1 MRIHDRVVVFISAI
15 LLLAVGMIF
24 VVMAFGPNP
33 TSFFAH
39 VFLTRQYGG
48 LRPAVIV
55 ISIICVPQGAYLMW
69 LAFRSRGRRK
79 TIVRATG
86 LGEVRISSL
95 AIETLIKR
103 GAREVPGIQD
113 VDTVVDVSGED
124 IEVYVSVVVSPDVSI
139 PGVAEQIQAKLG
151 RYISDTIGV
160 DVSRVTVHVRN
171 VGHEQRPQRVI

>member
-1 MRIHDRVVVFISAI
+1 MVRLDELFDA
-15 LLLAVGMIF
+15 G
-24 VVMAFGPNP
+24 
-33 TSFFAH
+33 SFFLCRISIPCGAIRCSD
-39 VFLTRQYGG
+39 RQNFS
-48 LRPAVIV
+48 AVIV
-55 ISIICVPQGAYLMW
+55 ISIICVAAGAYLIW

-79 TIVRATG
+79 TIIRATG

-139 PGVAEQIQAKLG
+139 PGVAEQIQTKLG

>member
-24 VVMAFGPNP
+24 IAMAFGPNP

-39 VFLTRQYGG
+39 IFLTRQYGG

-55 ISIICVPQGAYLMW
+55 ISIICVAAGAYLVW

-103 GAREVPGIQD
+103 SAREVPGIQD

-171 VGHEQRPQRVI
+171 VGHDERPKRVI

>member
-1 MRIHDRVVVFISAI
+1 MKIHDRIVVFISAI
-15 LLLAVGMIF
+15 LLLVTGLILI
-24 VVMAFGPNP
+24 VMAFGPNP
-33 TSFFAH
+33 TSFYTN

-48 LRPAVIV
+48 LRPQVIV
-55 ISIICVPQGAYLMW
+55 VSIVAVAAGAYLIW
-69 LAFRSRGRRK
+69 LAFRSRGLRR

-86 LGEVRISSL
+86 LGEVRISPL
-95 AIETLIKR
+95 AIETLVR
-103 GAREVPGIQD
+103 RASREVPGIQD

-171 VGHEQRPQRVI
+171 VGQEQRPQRVI

>member
-1 MRIHDRVVVFISAI
+1 M
-15 LLLAVGMIF
+15 
-24 VVMAFGPNP
+24 
-33 TSFFAH
+33 
-39 VFLTRQYGG
+39 
-48 LRPAVIV
+48 
-55 ISIICVPQGAYLMW
+55 
-69 LAFRSRGRRK
+69 
-79 TIVRATG
+79 
-86 LGEVRISSL
+86 
-95 AIETLIKR
+95 AIEALIKR

-160 DVSRVTVHVRN
+160 DVSKVTVNVRN

>member
-1 MRIHDRVVVFISAI
+1 MKIHDRIVVFISAI
-15 LLLAVGMIF
+15 LLLVTGLILI
-24 VVMAFGPNP
+24 VMAFGPNP
-33 TSFFAH
+33 TSFYTN

-48 LRPAVIV
+48 LRPQVIV
-55 ISIICVPQGAYLMW
+55 VSIVAVAAGAYLIW
-69 LAFRSRGRRK
+69 LAFRSRGLRR

-86 LGEVRISSL
+86 LGEVRISPL
-95 AIETLIKR
+95 AIETLVR
-103 GAREVPGIQD
+103 RASREVPGIQD

-171 VGHEQRPQRVI
+171 VGQEQRTQRVI

>member
-15 LLLAVGMIF
+15 LLLAAGMIF

-33 TSFFAH
+33 TSFFSH
-39 VFLTRQYGG
+39 VFLMRQYGS

-55 ISIICVPQGAYLMW
+55 VSVISVVAGAYLIW

-86 LGEVRISSL
+86 LGEVRISSM
-95 AIETLIKR
+95 AIETLVKR
-103 GAREVPGIQD
+103 SAREVPGIQD

-171 VGHEQRPQRVI
+171 VGQEQRTQRVI